1 MFHSGSYIRTE
12 SAWYLNPGSVIVY
25 TKADGDGVVGTVVKS
40 ESDRTDS
47 PFFKIRDRVTI
58 LWSDGELE
66 EIDVAWAT
74 AADIRVL
81 FNPWIPD

>member
-1 MFHSGSYIRTE
+1 MFVSGSYIRSE

-25 TKADGDGVVGTVVKS
+25 TKDDGAGVVGTVVK
-40 ESDRTDS
+40 TDS
-47 PFFKIRDRVTI
+47 DVEGAPFFKIHDRVTI

-81 FNPWIPD
+81 FIPWIPI

>member
-1 MFHSGSYIRTE
+1 MYFNPEITLSIKSLSGLKKYSTCVISY
-12 SAWYLNPGSVIVY
+12 L
-25 TKADGDGVVGTVVKS
+25 VK
-40 ESDRTDS
+40 TDS
-47 PFFKIRDRVTI
+47 NVEGAPFFKIHDRVTI

-81 FNPWIPD
+81 FNPWIPI